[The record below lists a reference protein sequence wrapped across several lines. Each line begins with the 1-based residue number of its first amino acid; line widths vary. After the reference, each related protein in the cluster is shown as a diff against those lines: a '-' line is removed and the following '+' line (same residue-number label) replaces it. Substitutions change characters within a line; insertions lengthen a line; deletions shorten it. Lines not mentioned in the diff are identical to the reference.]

1 MPTSTKRWRTYPPEQ
16 ERLRIEEE
24 SCDDFGGDEGMKHAS
39 RNYEVTGIDADK
51 IPLYF
56 DTPILVAEQHVPDLG
71 LPMRGGKRIEE

>member
-1 MPTSTKRWRTYPPEQ
+1 
-16 ERLRIEEE
+16 
-24 SCDDFGGDEGMKHAS
+24 MKHAS